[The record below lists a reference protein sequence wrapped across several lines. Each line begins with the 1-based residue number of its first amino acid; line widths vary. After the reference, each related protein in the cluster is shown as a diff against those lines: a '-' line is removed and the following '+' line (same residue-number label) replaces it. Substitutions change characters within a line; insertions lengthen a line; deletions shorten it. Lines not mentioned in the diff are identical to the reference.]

1 MFGTISSSF
10 SGRRRLPGTLRILL
24 LCLCLTLAVIAA
36 NLMYSALTLPTDVLA
51 GAAGELLY
59 VSTFSALEDDWD
71 IFAGEQSAR
80 IVAEHLEISV
90 GAPQTAVWSTASPR
104 FADFDISVRA
114 IARDGPLD
122 NAYGLVFHVNDQAD
136 GACALPAIVLCGISE
151 LVPLAG
157 AALKQLLD
165 FRPTASYS
173 AFMISSDGYYS
184 LWRTED
190 GRTEAL
196 SAWIPLSTINQ
207 GLGVENTI
215 RIVAQGSRY
224 KFFIN
229 DFHVPLCLPDDAT
242 AASTYAGGE
251 CIDGNMQDAYED
263 EKTRRGRI
271 GVIAQATATG
281 GGGVVV
287 RFDDFIVYS
296 PAQTDG
302 EAARL

>member
-1 MFGTISSSF
+1 M
-10 SGRRRLPGTLRILL
+10 
-24 LCLCLTLAVIAA
+24 LCLCLALAVIGA
-36 NLMYSALTLPTDVLA
+36 NLMYSALTPSSDVLA

-59 VSTFSALEDDWD
+59 VSTFSAFEDDWD

-80 IVAEHLEISV
+80 IIAEHLEVSV
-90 GAPQTAVWSTASPR
+90 GAPQTAAWSTASPR
-104 FADFDISVRA
+104 FADFDISVAA
-114 IARDGPLD
+114 IAQGGPLD
-122 NAYGLVFHVNDQAD
+122 NAYGLVFHINDEAD
-136 GACALPAIVLCGISE
+136 GVCALPAIVLCGISE
-151 LVPLAG
+151 LLPLVG
-157 AALKQLLD
+157 AALKQALD
-165 FRPTASYS
+165 LRPTASYD

-184 LWRTED
+184 LWRAED

-207 GLGVENTI
+207 GIGVENRI
-215 RIVAQGSRY
+215 RIIAQGSSY

-229 DFHVPLCLPDDAT
+229 DFHVPLCLPDDAK

-251 CIDGNMQDAYED
+251 CIDGSMQDAYED

-281 GGGVVV
+281 GGGVAV

-296 PAQTDG
+296 PAQTDS